1 MGHFKR
7 VFFDIETS
15 YMTGWFW
22 RPSFKTSITY
32 DQVIK
37 DSAIICICYKYEGSP
52 KIYHLKWDKGCDKE
66 MINKFVNVINDADEV
81 VGHNSDRFDLKW
93 IRTRCLI
100 HGHKSLPEFKS
111 IDTLKISR
119 QKFNF
124 PSNRLDAIG
133 KYLGFGGKKDTGGI
147 QLWHDII
154 QRNSSKAMTLM
165 VEYCKRD
172 VELLEK
178 VYLKLEGFAKP
189 KTHIAV
195 YEGGDKCDCPYCGS
209 ESTQHRRV
217 HTNKSGNQSHEMSC
231 NSCRKYYRITNSE
244 MNFRTIRS
252 QKREI
257 NRLNELNNK
266 KKLFLE

>member
-32 DQVIK
+32 DQVLN

-66 MINKFVNVINDADEV
+66 MIKKFVEVINDSDEV

-154 QRNSSKAMTLM
+154 QSNSSKAMTKM
-165 VEYCKRD
+165 IEYCKRD

-178 VYLKLEGFAKP
+178 VYLKMEGYAKP
-189 KTHIAV
+189 KTHIGR
-195 YEGGDKCDCPYCGS
+195 YMDNDSCSCPKCGCERTHLNKRIILASGS
-209 ESTQHRRV
+209 VLANMRCKSCKKYFSV
-217 HTNKSGNQSHEMSC
+217 SINIYNK
-231 NSCRKYYRITNSE
+231 R
-244 MNFRTIRS
+244 
-252 QKREI
+252 
-257 NRLNELNNK
+257 
-266 KKLFLE
+266 